1 MSYALRLE
9 DCYVTPE
16 EYLAGERLAETR
28 HEYLNGVIRA
38 MAGATRAHSQI
49 VANISGELRSQ
60 LRGKRCEPLSSEINV
75 RIRTNAVTF
84 YYYPDVIVDCTESAD
99 PRSLYADEPTV
110 IFEVSS
116 LSSEQTDR
124 AEKFANYCT
133 LPTLRTYVVV
143 NQHHPV
149 VFVHR
154 RGADDKWNLEFLSGP
169 NATLELPEIECT
181 LPLATIYERVVFA

>member
-9 DCYVTPE
+9 DCFVTPE

-28 HEYLNGVIRA
+28 HEYLAGVVRA
-38 MAGATRAHSQI
+38 MAGATRAHGQI
-49 VANISGELRSQ
+49 IANVSGELRAQ
-60 LRGKRCEPLSSEINV
+60 LRGKRCEPLSTDIKV
-75 RIRTNAVTF
+75 RIRTNAATF
-84 YYYPDVIVDCTESAD
+84 FYYPDVVVDCTETPD
-99 PRSLYADEPTV
+99 PRSLFADEPTV

-124 AEKFANYCT
+124 AEKLSNYCT

-149 VFVHR
+149 IFVHR
-154 RGADDKWNLEFLSGP
+154 RGADGEWQLEFLSGP
-169 NATLELPEIECT
+169 AARLELPEIECT
-181 LPLATIYERVVFA
+181 LPLSAIYERVVFA